1 MAATDSSDG
10 SNNSNTN
17 NNNVHKMTQMD
28 AVAEGK
34 LILPPDTSARVA
46 KPKKTYPPGP
56 PGKVLIFRWTRTDE
70 RTGQIIRAHGRPFPM
85 WVDP

>member
-1 MAATDSSDG
+1 MS
-10 SNNSNTN
+10 
-17 NNNVHKMTQMD
+17 QMD
-28 AVAEGK
+28 AVVEGK
-34 LILPPDTSARVA
+34 LILPPDTSARRVT
-46 KPKKTYPPGP
+46 KPKKEYPPGP